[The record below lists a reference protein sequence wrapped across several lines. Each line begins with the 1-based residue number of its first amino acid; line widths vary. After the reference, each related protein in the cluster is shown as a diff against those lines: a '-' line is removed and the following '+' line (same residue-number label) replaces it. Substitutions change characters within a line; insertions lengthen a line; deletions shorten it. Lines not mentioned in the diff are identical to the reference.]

1 MHATASE
8 RPTADRTT
16 ETQRI
21 TARRTTETRR
31 IDVTDVTT
39 ARVAE
44 FAAARASDGDVRFE
58 RRGGWTYLVEDR

>member
-1 MHATASE
+1 MHATAHE
-8 RPTADRTT
+8 RSTT
-16 ETQRI
+16 D
-21 TARRTTETRR
+21 RTTETRR

-44 FAAARASDGDVRFE
+44 YAEARSSDGDVRFE

>member
-8 RPTADRTT
+8 RSTT
-16 ETQRI
+16 NRNQE
-21 TARRTTETRR
+21 ARR
-31 IDVTDVTT
+31 IDVTDVKT

-44 FAAARASDGDVRFE
+44 FAETRSSDGDVRFE